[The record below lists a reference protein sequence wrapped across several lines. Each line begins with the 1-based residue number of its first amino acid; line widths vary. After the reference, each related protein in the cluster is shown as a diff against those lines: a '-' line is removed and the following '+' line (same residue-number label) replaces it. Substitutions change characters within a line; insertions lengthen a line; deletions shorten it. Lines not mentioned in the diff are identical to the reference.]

1 MRKGKKITANQVMS
15 DPSVWLTM
23 QQVAAV
29 FKCGRNTLKRRLAEG
44 KAKGLV
50 PMDPFGTG
58 KILILKK
65 SLEEFIAKRV
75 QETTKERTQAVHVHA
90 A

>member
-1 MRKGKKITANQVMS
+1 MKKGKKITANQVMS
-15 DPSVWLTM
+15 DPSVWLTLP
-23 QQVAAV
+23 QVAAV

-44 KAKGLV
+44 KAKGLI

-58 KILILKK
+58 KTLILKK

-75 QETTKERTQAVHVHA
+75 KETATETRPAPQLHA